1 MSGQYSQKGT
11 RVTIMVIEGL
21 VGIAALIAGLLFIV
35 RPDGSLL
42 GMSRGTLS
50 STAFSDYL
58 VPGVLLV
65 VVVASGTLLAACA
78 VGLRTRNSAEI
89 VLASGAM
96 LLLFEGVEE
105 ALIGFSPERPLVV
118 LLGLVLIALSMA
130 LAGPMQ
136 AAQVELTGDTLV
148 VRFPGTSA
156 FLAFKQPLAIPLAH
170 VRQVDRATHGP
181 DERWE
186 SFLGLGTWLP
196 GVVGATRFRHAS
208 GRVFWNVS
216 DPANA
221 IVVQLEQEHYSR
233 LVIDVADADGTIAT
247 VRAAIAVRAPHAA

>member
-11 RVTIMVIEGL
+11 RVTVMVIEGF

-42 GMSRGTLS
+42 GMARGTLS
-50 STAFSDYL
+50 TTSFSDYL
-58 VPGVLLV
+58 VPGILLV

-78 VGLRTRNSAEI
+78 VGLRTRNAAEI

-105 ALIGFSPERPLVV
+105 ALIGFSPERPIIVI
-118 LLGLVLIALSMA
+118 LGLVLIALSMQ
-130 LAGPMQ
+130 LAGPMR
-136 AAQVELTGDTLV
+136 AAQIELAGDTLV
-148 VRFPGTSA
+148 VRFPGSSA
-156 FLAFKQPLAIPLAH
+156 LLAFKRPLSIPLAH
-170 VRQVDRATHGP
+170 VRQVVRATHGP
-181 DERWE
+181 EEQWKA
-186 SFLGLGTWLP
+186 FLGLGTWLP
-196 GVVGATRFRHAS
+196 GVLGAPRFRHAT

-233 LVIDVADADGTIAT
+233 LVVDVADPDGTIAT
-247 VRAAIAVRAPHAA
+247 VRAAIAVQAPHAA